1 MTNRSLEIASR
12 IQRQVGGPLM
22 GSLIQHTVHIR
33 LAAAIDAELA
43 AAGLDVPSA
52 DPVRTRYIEAV
63 EQALETLLREN
74 LTTEEAALAS
84 KSILAKVYRGVGG
97 EHK

>member
-12 IQRQVGGPLM
+12 IQQQVGGPLM
-22 GSLIQHTVHIR
+22 GELVRHTVHIR

-52 DPVRTRYIEAV
+52 DPVRARYIEAV
-63 EQALETLLREN
+63 EQALETLLKEN

-84 KSILAKVYRGVGG
+84 KAILARVYRGVGG
-97 EHK
+97 HEK